1 MWNIYCFVIFSKYN
15 YVVMCFTIVL
25 YLLGAEVRSVQRQIV
40 PCEKKAVVY
49 SIFQSHKYSFILF
62 VHIHIHKILILHS
75 LHYLTKRNY

>member
-25 YLLGAEVRSVQRQIV
+25 YLLGAEVRSVQRQIA

-49 SIFQSHKYSFILF
+49 DI
-62 VHIHIHKILILHS
+62 
-75 LHYLTKRNY
+75 